1 MRGHAHLSGCA
12 PQAGAKLKWCG
23 GARGRHG
30 ACRSGDPRVSV
41 HASAVIAPGAQVPES
56 CTVGPF
62 CTIGP
67 EVVLGENCTL
77 VSHVVLDGRTR
88 IGARNRFY
96 PFCSVGVAPQ
106 DLKYRGEPTE
116 TILGDDNTIRE
127 SVTISRGTAG
137 GGGVTRIGSNCL
149 IMTCAH
155 VGHDSQIG
163 SHCILANAVT
173 LAGHVIIEDYVTLS
187 AFCPVHQH
195 CTIGRYA
202 FIGGGT
208 IVTQDVLPFSLTSA
222 RRENKAFGINK
233 IGLERRGFAPERLKT
248 LQKAFRLL
256 LSAKLN
262 TAQALEKLREL
273 DGEDVTELAAFVERS
288 QRGVIK

>member
-1 MRGHAHLSGCA
+1 M
-12 PQAGAKLKWCG
+12 
-23 GARGRHG
+23 
-30 ACRSGDPRVSV
+30 SV
-41 HASAVIAPGAQVPES
+41 HPSAVIASGAVVPPS

-77 VSHVVLDGRTR
+77 ISHVVLDGRTR
-88 IGARNRFY
+88 IGARNVFH
-96 PFCSVGVAPQ
+96 PFCAIGVTPQ
-106 DLKYRGEPTE
+106 DLKYGGEPTE

-127 SVTISRGTAG
+127 SVTVSRGTAG

-149 IMTCAH
+149 LMTCVH
-155 VGHDSQIG
+155 IGHDSQVG
-163 SHCILANAVT
+163 SHCILANAAT
-173 LAGHVIIEDYVTLS
+173 LAGHVVIEDYATVG
-187 AFCPVHQH
+187 AFSPVHQH
-195 CTIGRYA
+195 CTVGTYA

-208 IVTQDVLPFSLTSA
+208 IVTQDVLPFSLTSS

-233 IGLERRGFAPERLKT
+233 VGLARRGFSPERLQT

-256 LSAKLN
+256 LAAKLN
-262 TAQALEKLREL
+262 TSQAVEKIKEL
-273 DGEDVTELAAFVERS
+273 DGADAALLAAFLERS

>member
-1 MRGHAHLSGCA
+1 M
-12 PQAGAKLKWCG
+12 
-23 GARGRHG
+23 
-30 ACRSGDPRVSV
+30 SV
-41 HASAVIAPGAQVPES
+41 HASAVIAPGAQIPAS
-56 CTVGPF
+56 CSIGPF

-77 VSHVVLDGRTR
+77 ISHVVLDGRTR
-88 IGARNRFY
+88 IGARNVFY

-106 DLKYRGEPTE
+106 DLKYRGETTE

-127 SVTISRGTAG
+127 SVTISRGTVG

-149 IMTCAH
+149 LMTCAH

-163 SHCILANAVT
+163 SHCILANSAT
-173 LAGHVIIEDYVTLS
+173 LAGHVTIEDYVTLG

-195 CTIGRYA
+195 CVIGRYA

-222 RRENKAFGINK
+222 HRENKAFGINK

-248 LQKAFRLL
+248 LQRAFRLL
-256 LSAKLN
+256 LSSKLN
-262 TAQALEKLREL
+262 TSEALAKLREL
-273 DGEDVTELAAFVERS
+273 DGEDVAKLVAFIQSS